1 MTTQQSKT
9 SPDAIRTA
17 MIAAAS
23 KAGIDLSSVRIIPGI
38 LDQTWGDLDGILIC
52 GVDMTTAARA
62 AAWAENY
69 LRRHMGERSYN
80 RQVNVDVRG
89 EYTYLRYSNKAEG
102 IYRGHREGHDSD
114 TEWSKCVECL
124 HGIAVSTCYYPC
136 AD

>member
-1 MTTQQSKT
+1 MTTTTPSKT

-62 AAWAENY
+62 AVWAENY
-69 LRRHMGERSYN
+69 LRRHMGERRYN

-89 EYTYLRYSNKAEG
+89 EYTYLQYSNGAKG
-102 IYRGHREGHDSD
+102 VYRGKVEPKDSK
-114 TEWSKCVECL
+114 WAKCEECL
-124 HGIAVSTCYYPC
+124 TGIAVSTCYYPC